1 MYKKT
6 TLGLIICLLSCSLW
20 AKGKA
25 GIDLTLIPPATIT
38 NQVDLDIR
46 VGITNYD
53 ISVRS
58 LDVSLYLNKI
68 DRNTLLYHSTC
79 QVEKDNPLTIRY
91 NMQTR
96 DKVGKN
102 KIILV
107 VKDGTK
113 KTIQTRDIEII
124 DSNIRSTRLIDGAWT
139 SIYHWSETE
148 GKHWNNDLRRMTD
161 DQWREMIRSM
171 HKVGMDIIV
180 IQEVFR
186 NEQYV
191 GKHDITVETYQGK
204 AFYPSDLYE
213 GRMEIAAKDPV
224 EAILAEADKHG
235 MHVMMGVGMFAWF
248 DFTPESLEW
257 HKRVA
262 KELWDKYGHHPSF
275 YGFYVSEESGGGLD
289 NWEKTPEKRQIRK
302 NDIVNFFAEFKKFC
316 NRMAPAK
323 PIMLATNSMDVPNGK
338 ETYPELLKNLDILCP
353 FGFARMPEN
362 DLTGKQAA
370 TMLQKLCNDAG
381 SHLWFDLEAF
391 LFNEDQSLYPRPI
404 EQIIHDLNLFD
415 NFEKILCYQFPG
427 VFNDPKMS
435 IRVGEKRTVDLF
447 EGYQKYRERI
457 LYNRKAGIKNEI
469 VSTKTVQGTWLNL
482 PYQDVRNKYM
492 NPFHVDCT
500 APAFWKQK
508 IKEYSDIGLEYLV
521 IMAVANERQAY
532 YPSSFMKY
540 AYPSNRQSPVEAI
553 MEAADQYGMKVFMS
567 CGWAVNQ
574 DDNIREP
581 AIKELQQKIMKE
593 TADLFKEHKSFYG
606 WYLPVEDMIAPYLSD
621 HAIEAVNTL
630 AESARNLTPQAQIMI
645 SPYGLYSA
653 DIRNP
658 KFGEQIKKL
667 KVDIIAYQD
676 EVGCVRE
683 PMPMQRMKEN
693 FKLLNTIHKEAG
705 IRFWAN
711 IESFTWEK
719 ETNSRNSA
727 LVPAAFPR
735 YLSQLVGVSQAGVE
749 TVVSFSIYGIIDKPD
764 SPMFIGQPIEAAK
777 AYQNYTD
784 WMAGKERWSFLE
796 TTFKGNIQHSAVDKQ
811 ITYISR
817 PHDTYNSGNLINGKL
832 GVESTDDKEWVG
844 FENKNMEIIIDLG
857 RIQNINTLGARFLQH
872 SVSSVN
878 LPLNVSYLLSEDGE
892 KYDWL
897 SSIPMDINTNHLH
910 DCWIDIAYADKIS
923 AQARYIKVI
932 AEIRGNGWI
941 FCDEVFVN
949 P

>member
-1 MYKKT
+1 M
-6 TLGLIICLLSCSLW
+6 
-20 AKGKA
+20 
-25 GIDLTLIPPATIT
+25 
-38 NQVDLDIR
+38 
-46 VGITNYD
+46 
-53 ISVRS
+53 
-58 LDVSLYLNKI
+58 
-68 DRNTLLYHSTC
+68 
-79 QVEKDNPLTIRY
+79 
-91 NMQTR
+91 
-96 DKVGKN
+96 
-102 KIILV
+102 
-107 VKDGTK
+107 
-113 KTIQTRDIEII
+113 
-124 DSNIRSTRLIDGAWT
+124 
-139 SIYHWSETE
+139 
-148 GKHWNNDLRRMTD
+148 KH
-161 DQWREMIRSM
+161 
-171 HKVGMDIIV
+171 
-180 IQEVFR
+180 
-186 NEQYV
+186 
-191 GKHDITVETYQGK
+191 
-204 AFYPSDLYE
+204 
-213 GRMEIAAKDPV
+213 
-224 EAILAEADKHG
+224 
-235 MHVMMGVGMFAWF
+235 
-248 DFTPESLEW
+248 
-257 HKRVA
+257 
-262 KELWDKYGHHPSF
+262 
-275 YGFYVSEESGGGLD
+275 
-289 NWEKTPEKRQIRK
+289 
-302 NDIVNFFAEFKKFC
+302 
-316 NRMAPAK
+316 
-323 PIMLATNSMDVPNGK
+323 
-338 ETYPELLKNLDILCP
+338 
-353 FGFARMPEN
+353 
-362 DLTGKQAA
+362 
-370 TMLQKLCNDAG
+370 
-381 SHLWFDLEAF
+381 
-391 LFNEDQSLYPRPI
+391 
-404 EQIIHDLNLFD
+404 
-415 NFEKILCYQFPG
+415 
-427 VFNDPKMS
+427 
-435 IRVGEKRTVDLF
+435 
-447 EGYQKYRERI
+447 
-457 LYNRKAGIKNEI
+457 
-469 VSTKTVQGTWLNL
+469 
-482 PYQDVRNKYM
+482 
-492 NPFHVDCT
+492 
-500 APAFWKQK
+500 
-508 IKEYSDIGLEYLV
+508 
-521 IMAVANERQAY
+521 
-532 YPSSFMKY
+532 

-621 HAIEAVNTL
+621 YAIEAVNTL

-892 KYDWL
+892 KYDWV

>member
-1 MYKKT
+1 
-6 TLGLIICLLSCSLW
+6 
-20 AKGKA
+20 
-25 GIDLTLIPPATIT
+25 
-38 NQVDLDIR
+38 
-46 VGITNYD
+46 
-53 ISVRS
+53 
-58 LDVSLYLNKI
+58 
-68 DRNTLLYHSTC
+68 
-79 QVEKDNPLTIRY
+79 
-91 NMQTR
+91 
-96 DKVGKN
+96 
-102 KIILV
+102 
-107 VKDGTK
+107 
-113 KTIQTRDIEII
+113 
-124 DSNIRSTRLIDGAWT
+124 
-139 SIYHWSETE
+139 
-148 GKHWNNDLRRMTD
+148 
-161 DQWREMIRSM
+161 
-171 HKVGMDIIV
+171 
-180 IQEVFR
+180 
-186 NEQYV
+186 
-191 GKHDITVETYQGK
+191 
-204 AFYPSDLYE
+204 
-213 GRMEIAAKDPV
+213 
-224 EAILAEADKHG
+224 
-235 MHVMMGVGMFAWF
+235 
-248 DFTPESLEW
+248 
-257 HKRVA
+257 
-262 KELWDKYGHHPSF
+262 
-275 YGFYVSEESGGGLD
+275 
-289 NWEKTPEKRQIRK
+289 
-302 NDIVNFFAEFKKFC
+302 
-316 NRMAPAK
+316 
-323 PIMLATNSMDVPNGK
+323 
-338 ETYPELLKNLDILCP
+338 
-353 FGFARMPEN
+353 MPEN

-749 TVVSFSIYGIIDKPD
+749 TIVSFSIYGIIDKPD

-878 LPLNVSYLLSEDGE
+878 LPLNVSYLLSGDGE
-892 KYDWL
+892 KYDWV

>member
-1 MYKKT
+1 
-6 TLGLIICLLSCSLW
+6 
-20 AKGKA
+20 
-25 GIDLTLIPPATIT
+25 
-38 NQVDLDIR
+38 
-46 VGITNYD
+46 
-53 ISVRS
+53 
-58 LDVSLYLNKI
+58 
-68 DRNTLLYHSTC
+68 
-79 QVEKDNPLTIRY
+79 
-91 NMQTR
+91 
-96 DKVGKN
+96 
-102 KIILV
+102 
-107 VKDGTK
+107 
-113 KTIQTRDIEII
+113 
-124 DSNIRSTRLIDGAWT
+124 
-139 SIYHWSETE
+139 
-148 GKHWNNDLRRMTD
+148 
-161 DQWREMIRSM
+161 
-171 HKVGMDIIV
+171 
-180 IQEVFR
+180 
-186 NEQYV
+186 
-191 GKHDITVETYQGK
+191 
-204 AFYPSDLYE
+204 
-213 GRMEIAAKDPV
+213 
-224 EAILAEADKHG
+224 
-235 MHVMMGVGMFAWF
+235 
-248 DFTPESLEW
+248 
-257 HKRVA
+257 
-262 KELWDKYGHHPSF
+262 
-275 YGFYVSEESGGGLD
+275 
-289 NWEKTPEKRQIRK
+289 
-302 NDIVNFFAEFKKFC
+302 
-316 NRMAPAK
+316 MAPAK

-447 EGYQKYRERI
+447 EGYQKYREKI

-508 IKEYSDIGLEYLV
+508 IKEYSEIGLEYLV

-532 YPSSFMKY
+532 YPSSFMKH

-567 CGWAVNQ
+567 SGWAVNQ

-621 HAIEAVNTL
+621 YAIEAVNTL

-892 KYDWL
+892 KYDWV

>member
-1 MYKKT
+1 
-6 TLGLIICLLSCSLW
+6 
-20 AKGKA
+20 
-25 GIDLTLIPPATIT
+25 
-38 NQVDLDIR
+38 
-46 VGITNYD
+46 
-53 ISVRS
+53 
-58 LDVSLYLNKI
+58 
-68 DRNTLLYHSTC
+68 
-79 QVEKDNPLTIRY
+79 
-91 NMQTR
+91 
-96 DKVGKN
+96 
-102 KIILV
+102 
-107 VKDGTK
+107 
-113 KTIQTRDIEII
+113 
-124 DSNIRSTRLIDGAWT
+124 
-139 SIYHWSETE
+139 
-148 GKHWNNDLRRMTD
+148 
-161 DQWREMIRSM
+161 
-171 HKVGMDIIV
+171 
-180 IQEVFR
+180 
-186 NEQYV
+186 
-191 GKHDITVETYQGK
+191 
-204 AFYPSDLYE
+204 
-213 GRMEIAAKDPV
+213 
-224 EAILAEADKHG
+224 
-235 MHVMMGVGMFAWF
+235 
-248 DFTPESLEW
+248 
-257 HKRVA
+257 
-262 KELWDKYGHHPSF
+262 
-275 YGFYVSEESGGGLD
+275 
-289 NWEKTPEKRQIRK
+289 
-302 NDIVNFFAEFKKFC
+302 
-316 NRMAPAK
+316 
-323 PIMLATNSMDVPNGK
+323 
-338 ETYPELLKNLDILCP
+338 
-353 FGFARMPEN
+353 MPEN

-447 EGYQKYRERI
+447 EGYQKYREKI

-508 IKEYSDIGLEYLV
+508 IKEYSEIGLEYLV

-532 YPSSFMKY
+532 YPSSFMKH

-621 HAIEAVNTL
+621 YAIEAVNTL

-892 KYDWL
+892 KYDWV

>member
-1 MYKKT
+1 
-6 TLGLIICLLSCSLW
+6 
-20 AKGKA
+20 
-25 GIDLTLIPPATIT
+25 
-38 NQVDLDIR
+38 
-46 VGITNYD
+46 
-53 ISVRS
+53 
-58 LDVSLYLNKI
+58 
-68 DRNTLLYHSTC
+68 
-79 QVEKDNPLTIRY
+79 
-91 NMQTR
+91 
-96 DKVGKN
+96 
-102 KIILV
+102 
-107 VKDGTK
+107 
-113 KTIQTRDIEII
+113 
-124 DSNIRSTRLIDGAWT
+124 
-139 SIYHWSETE
+139 
-148 GKHWNNDLRRMTD
+148 
-161 DQWREMIRSM
+161 
-171 HKVGMDIIV
+171 
-180 IQEVFR
+180 
-186 NEQYV
+186 
-191 GKHDITVETYQGK
+191 
-204 AFYPSDLYE
+204 
-213 GRMEIAAKDPV
+213 
-224 EAILAEADKHG
+224 
-235 MHVMMGVGMFAWF
+235 
-248 DFTPESLEW
+248 
-257 HKRVA
+257 
-262 KELWDKYGHHPSF
+262 
-275 YGFYVSEESGGGLD
+275 
-289 NWEKTPEKRQIRK
+289 
-302 NDIVNFFAEFKKFC
+302 
-316 NRMAPAK
+316 
-323 PIMLATNSMDVPNGK
+323 
-338 ETYPELLKNLDILCP
+338 
-353 FGFARMPEN
+353 MPEN

-844 FENKNMEIIIDLG
+844 FENKNREILIDLG

-892 KYDWL
+892 KYDWV

>member
-1 MYKKT
+1 
-6 TLGLIICLLSCSLW
+6 
-20 AKGKA
+20 
-25 GIDLTLIPPATIT
+25 
-38 NQVDLDIR
+38 
-46 VGITNYD
+46 
-53 ISVRS
+53 
-58 LDVSLYLNKI
+58 
-68 DRNTLLYHSTC
+68 
-79 QVEKDNPLTIRY
+79 
-91 NMQTR
+91 
-96 DKVGKN
+96 
-102 KIILV
+102 
-107 VKDGTK
+107 
-113 KTIQTRDIEII
+113 
-124 DSNIRSTRLIDGAWT
+124 
-139 SIYHWSETE
+139 
-148 GKHWNNDLRRMTD
+148 
-161 DQWREMIRSM
+161 
-171 HKVGMDIIV
+171 
-180 IQEVFR
+180 
-186 NEQYV
+186 
-191 GKHDITVETYQGK
+191 
-204 AFYPSDLYE
+204 
-213 GRMEIAAKDPV
+213 
-224 EAILAEADKHG
+224 
-235 MHVMMGVGMFAWF
+235 
-248 DFTPESLEW
+248 
-257 HKRVA
+257 
-262 KELWDKYGHHPSF
+262 
-275 YGFYVSEESGGGLD
+275 
-289 NWEKTPEKRQIRK
+289 
-302 NDIVNFFAEFKKFC
+302 
-316 NRMAPAK
+316 
-323 PIMLATNSMDVPNGK
+323 MDVPNGK

-447 EGYQKYRERI
+447 EGYQKYREKI

-508 IKEYSDIGLEYLV
+508 IKEYSEIGLEYLV

-532 YPSSFMKY
+532 YPSSFMKH

-621 HAIEAVNTL
+621 YAIEAVNTL

-892 KYDWL
+892 KYDWV